1 MEGRHSMTKKER
13 LFKMSGKAF
22 IRTTPKCPCIEDIPD
37 MQRVFKKLAEDNGLT
52 YEEDDH
58 HIAVGDRFWMKPT
71 LHREEKCKVI
81 FTPTSYRVYI
91 GSRILNGDKHKDCI
105 LTDTGF
111 YVIAYN
117 GSQINYTLEETHE

>member
-1 MEGRHSMTKKER
+1 MTKKER
-13 LFKMSGKAF
+13 LFSMSGKTF

-52 YEEDDH
+52 YEEDAH

-71 LHREEKCKVI
+71 LHRTERCKVV

-91 GSRILNGDKHKDCI
+91 GSRIINGDKHKDCI
-105 LTDTGF
+105 LMDKGF

-117 GSQINYTLEETHE
+117 GSKIEYILEG

>member
-1 MEGRHSMTKKER
+1 MTKKER
-13 LFKMSGKAF
+13 LLSMSGKAF

-37 MQRVFKKLAEDNGLT
+37 MQRVFKKLAEDNGVLYT
-52 YEEDDH
+52 EDDTK
-58 HIAVGDRFWMKPT
+58 IEVGNRFWMKPT

-81 FTPTSYRVYI
+81 FTPSSYKVYI
-91 GSRILNGDKHKDCI
+91 GKHILHGDKHKDCI

-117 GSQINYTLEETHE
+117 GSQINYTLEDKHE